1 MEQSKAVM
9 TPTTSLDPANLLMF
23 AHVVD
28 SGSFSGAAHRVGLPK
43 STVSR
48 RIAALERDLGE
59 RLLQRTTRKL
69 SLTDFGHQLL
79 VHARQVAA
87 EVDAAASLALHRQ
100 AQPSGRLRVSM
111 PSDPLG
117 LDLARFS
124 TEFLTRYPAI
134 TLELDLSARRVDLIG
149 ENFDLALRM
158 GDLPDDATLVARRL
172 FEHSWGLYAAPI
184 YLAMHGTP
192 REPADLLQHDGLGLR
207 SRAGEPI
214 PWLLRRGEERWEG
227 LPKLRAWANSPELV
241 ARMALEG
248 AGIGSIPDWTSCE
261 HVRMGHLVRVLPDW
275 CLPASTGWA
284 VMPGRRLM
292 PAKTRV
298 FLEMFEAALQRDLLP
313 MLERIPRPEA
323 AA

>member
-1 MEQSKAVM
+1 MKPA
-9 TPTTSLDPANLLMF
+9 TSLDPANLLLF

-28 SGSFSGAAHRVGLPK
+28 GGSFSAAAARVGLPK

-117 LDLARFS
+117 LDLARLS
-124 TEFLTRYPAI
+124 AEFLTRYPAI

-158 GDLPDDATLVARRL
+158 GELQDDATLVARRL
-172 FEHSWGLYAAPI
+172 FEHTWGLYAAPI
-184 YLAMHGTP
+184 YLALRGTP
-192 REPADLLQHDGLGLR
+192 REPADLLQHDGLTLR
-207 SRAGEPI
+207 ARSGEPV
-214 PWLLRRGEERWEG
+214 PWQLLRGDARWQG
-227 LPKLRAWANSPELV
+227 LPKLRASTNSPGLT

-248 AGIGSIPDWTSCE
+248 VGIGAIPAWTACR
-261 HVRMGHLVRVLPDW
+261 HLQAGHLVRVLPDW
-275 CLPASTGWA
+275 CLPPTTGWA
-284 VMPGRRLM
+284 VMPGRRLL

-298 FLEMFEAALQRDLLP
+298 FLEMFEAAIARDLLP
-313 MLERIPRPEA
+313 LLEKIEAPR
-323 AA
+323 